1 MKPVRTA
8 FTNMLFKLEGG
19 TDENDLPAEKTHDA
33 DEKDVLVTTWE
44 VTPQEA
50 QEIVKGK
57 RIELVVW
64 GEEHPPVALRIEEAE

>member
-19 TDENDLPAEKTHDA
+19 TDENDLPCEKTHDG